1 MNDGSSA
8 RRALPHRS
16 SGMQRVTVVLSGRIL
31 HRRSAV
37 FTSAGVHPSALTN
50 GNRGAYRRAMPKT
63 IHAVLALVLLGSAE
77 THAAARF
84 VVGAAAADIT
94 PPLAAEAA
102 SNPAD

>member
-1 MNDGSSA
+1 MGP
-8 RRALPHRS
+8 R
-16 SGMQRVTVVLSGRIL
+16 
-31 HRRSAV
+31 
-37 FTSAGVHPSALTN
+37 ALTN

-63 IHAVLALVLLGSAE
+63 IHAVLAIVLLASAE

-102 SNPAD
+102 SNPADCDTTGLYDGPHLFSLEKPYQDTNGNGQYDAGDPTAQPPVPP